1 MNFITLS
8 YFDLVLASGL
18 LFVCGGL
25 SMALKLGLERQIAVA
40 ALRTLVQLLLIG
52 LVLKALFAAVSPWL
66 TALAALV
73 MALAAGR
80 EVVAR
85 QKRRFTGLWTYGLG
99 TTNLI
104 FAGGVVTIFSLT
116 ALIQADPWYDP
127 RYSLPLLGMIL
138 GNTMTGIAVGL
149 DRLVSA
155 AVSERSA
162 IESRL
167 ALGQDRTLVFRPLVR
182 DASRAGLIH
191 IINAMAAA
199 GLISLPGMM
208 TGQIL
213 AGVEP
218 VEAVKYQVMILFLI
232 AGATGIGTLGAV
244 LAGAWRLTDDHHRL
258 RLDHL
263 QGADR

>member
-1 MNFITLS
+1 MTFITLS
-8 YFDLVLASGL
+8 YFDLVLASVL
-18 LFVCGGL
+18 LFICGGL

-40 ALRTLVQLLLIG
+40 AIRTLVQLLLIG
-52 LVLKALFAAVSPWL
+52 FILKALFAAVSPWL

-85 QKRRFTGLWTYGLG
+85 QKRRFSGLWTYGIG

-104 FAGGVVTIFSLT
+104 FAGSVVTIFALT
-116 ALIQADPWYDP
+116 ALIQADPWHTP

-155 AVSERSA
+155 AASERSA

-167 ALGQDRTLVFRPLVR
+167 ALGHDRTRVFRPLVR
-182 DASRAGLIH
+182 DALRAGLIH

-218 VEAVKYQVMILFLI
+218 VEAVKYQVMIMFLI

-244 LAGAWRLTDDHHRL
+244 LAGAWRLTDDRHRL

-263 QGADR
+263 QGASR